1 MTQRRAPDSH
11 ISEEMTITGEIH
23 FRGLLRLD
31 GSVEGSLR
39 GDQLELGATG
49 RFTGEADLQ
58 QLHCHGTINGRI
70 NAHRV
75 HLYQTARVA
84 GSVAA
89 EELSMAAGAVLDVLI
104 GVGGAAI
111 QPTAPADSADAE
123 KSPMVRPAPVEPIPG
138 GNTPEPAD
146 GNAADD
152 VIDSLVG
159 AIQGGSRLVVAVSD
173 DLDGRAGFCRLARS
187 RLGDFYRVIVID
199 SPGGSVRDIL
209 LGIGRQLS
217 LELPDQSSSTT
228 IWHGIQQGLG
238 SGRDDQPYLLLI
250 ENGETMFPA
259 TLEGILRLFAETT
272 GGPAPP
278 LILTGTTDLKKLQD
292 LDSTAVSFWEPD
304 CLFELPAV

>member
-1 MTQRRAPDSH
+1 MTQRRVPDSH

-58 QLHCHGTINGRI
+58 QLNCHGMINGRV
-70 NAHRV
+70 NAKRV

-84 GSVAA
+84 GSLAA

-104 GVGGAAI
+104 GVGGAAL
-111 QPTAPADSADAE
+111 QPAPLADSANTEQQRATG
-123 KSPMVRPAPVEPIPG
+123 SVRVEPITD

-146 GNAADD
+146 GNAPDD

-159 AIQGGSRLVVAVSD
+159 AVQGGSRLVVAVSD
-173 DLDGRAGFCRLARS
+173 DLDERAGFCRLARS

-209 LGIGRQLS
+209 LGIGRQLAI
-217 LELPDQSSSTT
+217 ELPDQSSSTT
-228 IWHGIQQGLG
+228 IWHGLQQGLD
-238 SGRDDQPYLLLI
+238 SGREGKPCLLLI

-259 TLEGILRLFAETT
+259 TLEGVLRLFAETT
-272 GGPAPP
+272 DGAPP

-292 LDSTAVSFWEPD
+292 LDSTAAGFWEPD
-304 CLFELPAV
+304 CLFELPSA

>member
-1 MTQRRAPDSH
+1 
-11 ISEEMTITGEIH
+11 MTITGEIH
-23 FRGLLRLD
+23 FRGFLRLD
-31 GSVEGSLR
+31 GTVEGALR

-58 QLHCHGTINGRI
+58 QLNCHGTINGRVTA
-70 NAHRV
+70 NRV

-104 GVGGAAI
+104 GVGGTAALADSAHTE
-111 QPTAPADSADAE
+111 QLPATAPA
-123 KSPMVRPAPVEPIPG
+123 APVEQVTD
-138 GNTPEPAD
+138 GNTTEPAD
-146 GNAADD
+146 GNAPDD

-173 DLDGRAGFCRLARS
+173 NLDERAGFCRLARS

-209 LGIGRQLS
+209 LGIGRQLAV
-217 LELPDQSSSTT
+217 ELPDQSSSTT
-228 IWHGIQQGLG
+228 IWHGIQQGLD
-238 SGRDDQPYLLLI
+238 SGRDGQPCLLLI

-272 GGPAPP
+272 DGPAPP
-278 LILTGTTDLKKLQD
+278 LILTGTSDLKKLQD
-292 LDSTAVSFWEPD
+292 LDSAAASFWEPD
-304 CLFELPAV
+304 CLFELPSP